1 MAQDTPLYDLSAGI
15 QNMSLADN
23 HSTWAE
29 LLSCM
34 CVYFC
39 IVIEIEASELGASV
53 TNAKSLLAKSF

>member
-15 QNMSLADN
+15 QNMSLVDN
-23 HSTWAE
+23 HSTSAG
-29 LLSCM
+29 LLFCM

-39 IVIEIEASELGASV
+39 IVIEIEASEPGASV